1 MKICS
6 RGMTVYVLS
15 ESIRRTGHVHEI
27 RKLGEGGVV
36 SKSKLVIRTPMNCFS
51 RYSQPAPSFS
61 LAGGLF

>member
-15 ESIRRTGHVHEI
+15 ESIRRTCHVHEI
-27 RKLGEGGVV
+27 RKLGEGG
-36 SKSKLVIRTPMNCFS
+36 SRFKIQTCHRTPMNCFS